1 MWAYATLR
9 HYPGQELMNGAARQA
24 ALLMQRF
31 KPQEI
36 ANTLWS
42 YATLGHDP
50 GNALLDAIAVQ
61 MTERIQHFRP
71 QVLPGTCTVM
81 NCKLSHGCIQIQTC
95 IPCTQ
100 Q

>member
-1 MWAYATLR
+1 MMLPLPQDISNTMWAYATLR
-9 HYPGQELMNGAARQA
+9 HYPSQALMNGSARQA

-42 YATLGHDP
+42 YAMLGHDP
-50 GNALLDAIAVQ
+50 GSALLDAVAMQ

-71 QVLPGTCTVM
+71 QV
-81 NCKLSHGCIQIQTC
+81 H
-95 IPCTQ
+95 
-100 Q
+100 